1 MTDDL
6 MPPPETSNNPKYR
19 RGRRKLLLK
28 LERLRRQ
35 QRDTE
40 DDEEQMALQHEAA
53 FVRNELRV
61 KYHTNPHHGPTNKY
75 DELWLLSHPLYIDTN
90 TARFQYRP
98 PYDGMQALQREVA
111 VKYHTNPHH
120 GPANKYDELWLL
132 SHPPCFDTNTTRFQ
146 YRPPNDGMPALQREE
161 APVRENLIAMYCTN
175 EQKQDDD
182 QRLEIPAI
190 SMDIA
195 KRNRRV
201 RMQLLKGKRASLRH
215 QQHIVHL
222 QQQRRNRTQQC
233 TERQRHRRSLLSQE
247 HRHEFLQQNTQQ
259 HQRGRSQEQR
269 RRPPTFRFGRIPIST
284 HISSG

>member
-61 KYHTNPHHGPTNKY
+61 KYHTNPHHGPANKY
-75 DELWLLSHPLYIDTN
+75 DELWLLSHPLY
-90 TARFQYRP
+90 
-98 PYDGMQALQREVA
+98 
-111 VKYHTNPHH
+111 
-120 GPANKYDELWLL
+120 
-132 SHPPCFDTNTTRFQ
+132 FDTNTTRFQ

-190 SMDIA
+190 SMDVA

-247 HRHEFLQQNTQQ
+247 YRHEFLQQNTQQ

-284 HISSG
+284 HISPG